1 MKTHFRALC
10 LAATAVLMLSSAS
23 AALAQDKVRFTLTGT
38 SMLYSPVY
46 VAEVMGYFGDEKIT
60 PEIFH
65 FKAGGAAALAAVLGG
80 NMEVYVGAASSA
92 LRGSTKGADALLIAA
107 MVTRYSIDI
116 IERKSIA
123 TARGIGDASSEID
136 RFKSLKGLKIGVSGA
151 GSGTRQIAQYALAR
165 AGLNSERDA
174 TMVFLG
180 DSGSTLA
187 AFAANRIDAATTS
200 SPATEIAIRDHGAM
214 LLVNGPGNGY
224 SELDGFLY
232 VGLIATKRWT
242 DANPDLATRT
252 VRSFLKA
259 HQAMHDPK
267 LGPQARDLVHAKY
280 FESVDKAVFDAAWQ
294 RMLPGFATDLTM
306 KREQIERVEKFLNE
320 FSSEKMNAD
329 LDKVFTNRFVEAA
342 AR

>member
-1 MKTHFRALC
+1 MYSRFKALF
-10 LAATAVLMLSSAS
+10 LAAA
-23 AALAQDKVRFTLTGT
+23 AALVVANASGAQAQDKMRFTLTGT
-38 SMLYSPVY
+38 SMLYMPIY
-46 VAEVMGYFGDEKIT
+46 VADTMGYFEAEKIK

-80 NMEVYVGAASSA
+80 NMEVYIGAASSA
-92 LRGSTKGADALLIAA
+92 LRSSAKGADALLIGA

-116 IERKSIA
+116 VLRKSIA
-123 TARGIGDASSEID
+123 ASRGITDASDEIA
-136 RFKSLKGLKIGVSGA
+136 RFKALKGLKIGVSGA
-151 GSGTRQIAQYALAR
+151 GSGTHQIAQYALSR

-180 DSGSTLA
+180 DGASTVA

-214 LLVNGPGNGY
+214 LLVDGPGNGY
-224 SELDGFLY
+224 SQLEGFLY
-232 VGLIATKRWT
+232 VGLIATKRWA

-252 VRSFLKA
+252 VRSFFKA
-259 HQAMHDPK
+259 AQAMHDPK

-280 FESVDKAVFDAAWQ
+280 FDGVDKAIFDAAWE
-294 RMLPGFATDLTM
+294 RTLPGFATDLSM
-306 KREQIERVEKFLNE
+306 KREQIARVEKFVND
-320 FSSEKMNAD
+320 FSSERMNAD

-342 AR
+342 TH